1 MIFNIIIAAL
11 GTALLVWAAIVDS
24 RTRKIPVAAGF
35 GMLGLGLA
43 VLVRDDGVIPF
54 WAMYYLLAIWCTRG
68 GVWQIVLVVA
78 SIGMLWAFEW
88 EAAPLVLGITF
99 VSLLFWRN
107 WFGGGDSQLAFGMI
121 GIGHDWLVLALLFGL
136 TIVFG
141 VGLTIIHRGGIQQ
154 GVQRLASVV
163 RRLGESPDSEAIRTP
178 WGIVAAIAG
187 VSYLWL
193 WALVL

>member
-1 MIFNIIIAAL
+1 MIFKFVVAAL

-24 RTRKIPVAAGF
+24 RIRKIPVAAGF
-35 GMLGLGLA
+35 GMIGLGLA
-43 VLVRDDGVIPF
+43 VLVKEGWNVPF

-99 VSLLFWRN
+99 VSFLFWRN
-107 WFGGGDSQLAFGMI
+107 WFGGGDSQLAFGLI
-121 GIGHDWLVLALLFGL
+121 GIGHDWLVLALLFGS
-136 TIVFG
+136 TIVLG
-141 VGLTIIHRGGIQQ
+141 VGLTIIRQGGVQQ
-154 GVQRLASVV
+154 GVKRLAYVAQ
-163 RRLGESPDSEAIRTP
+163 RLGEEPDSEAIRKP
-178 WGIVAAIAG
+178 WGIVAAVAG

>member
-43 VLVRDDGVIPF
+43 VLVRDGGAIPF

-68 GVWQIVLVVA
+68 GVWQPVLVVA

-88 EAAPLVLGITF
+88 EAAPLVLGNTF
-99 VSLLFWRN
+99 VSLLFWRK
-107 WFGGGDSQLAFGMI
+107 WFGGGDSQLAFGLI

-136 TIVFG
+136 TIVLG
-141 VGLTIIHRGGIQQ
+141 VGLTIIRQGGVQQ
-154 GVQRLASVV
+154 GVKRLVSVA
-163 RRLGESPDSEAIRTP
+163 RRLGEEPDSEAIRTP
-178 WGIVAAIAG
+178 WGIVAAVAG

-193 WALVL
+193 WASVL

>member
-11 GTALLVWAAIVDS
+11 GSALLVWAAIVDS

-43 VLVRDDGVIPF
+43 VLVKEGWYI
-54 WAMYYLLAIWCTRG
+54 WAAYYILAIWCTRG
-68 GVWQIVLVVA
+68 GVWQAVLVVA
-78 SIGMLWAFEW
+78 SIGILWAFEW

-107 WFGGGDSQLAFGMI
+107 WFGGGDSQLAFGLV

-141 VGLTIIHRGGIQQ
+141 VGLTIIHRGGIRQ
-154 GVQRLASVV
+154 GVQRLASVA

-178 WGIVAAIAG
+178 WGIVAAVAG

>member
-1 MIFNIIIAAL
+1 MIFNIVIAAL

-43 VLVRDDGVIPF
+43 VLVKEGWYI
-54 WAMYYLLAIWCTRG
+54 WAAYYILAIWCTRG
-68 GVWQIVLVVA
+68 GVWQAVLVVA
-78 SIGMLWAFEW
+78 SIGILWAFEW

-99 VSLLFWRN
+99 VSLLFWRK
-107 WFGGGDSQLAFGMI
+107 WFGGGDSQLAFGLI

-136 TIVFG
+136 TIVLG
-141 VGLTIIHRGGIQQ
+141 VGLTIIRKGGVQQ
-154 GVQRLASVV
+154 GVKRLVSVA
-163 RRLGESPDSEAIRTP
+163 RRLGEEPDSEAIRTP
-178 WGIVAAIAG
+178 WGIVAAVAG

>member
-1 MIFNIIIAAL
+1 MSFNIIIAAL
-11 GTALLVWAAIVDS
+11 GTALLVWAANVDS

-43 VLVRDDGVIPF
+43 VLVRDGGAIPF

-68 GVWQIVLVVA
+68 GVWQAVLVVA
-78 SIGMLWAFEW
+78 SIGILWAFEW

-99 VSLLFWRN
+99 VSLLFWRK
-107 WFGGGDSQLAFGMI
+107 WFGGGDSQLAFGLM

-136 TIVFG
+136 TIVLG
-141 VGLTIIHRGGIQQ
+141 VGLTIIRQGGVQQ
-154 GVQRLASVV
+154 GVKRLVSVA
-163 RRLGESPDSEAIRTP
+163 RRLGGEPDSEAIRTP
-178 WGIVAAIAG
+178 WGIVAAVAG